1 MDSLKH
7 QIHSAFKSTA
17 EMVLPVRQSSAFRE
31 KGVLTPAEFVLAGDT
46 LVQSCPTWSW
56 EGGDASCSKPFLP
69 PDKQYLVTRNVP
81 CFRRASAMHVGSEET
96 VLGEDVGGDW
106 VATHASASDLASG
119 VDATADLP
127 TICGDG
133 VEQES
138 PFTGHDADGIALSK
152 GSHLENSEHIP
163 DIDDVP
169 DIDDLAIEDEEDDEV
184 CFPGELLHVIC
195 PLISLEHG
203 CILALQMLPGL
214 LVGGTLES
222 EGGETNIIRTRT
234 YDLSITYDKYYQ
246 TPRFWLVGYD
256 ESKHPM
262 PPSKILEDVS
272 EEHAK
277 KTITVDPHPNWLT
290 VQAASIHPCKHAEVM
305 KKLVSELGKT
315 GRDVPVEQYLVLFVK
330 FIASIIPTIEYDYT
344 MSVGGE

>member
-1 MDSLKH
+1 
-7 QIHSAFKSTA
+7 
-17 EMVLPVRQSSAFRE
+17 MVLPVRQSSAFRE

-69 PDKQYLVTRNVP
+69 PDKQYLVTRNGNSQLKSGPIELLVVLLRFFISLQFCLYSYAVP

-203 CILALQMLPGL
+203 CILALQMLPGCACWRHSG
-214 LVGGTLES
+214 V
-222 EGGETNIIRTRT
+222 
-234 YDLSITYDKYYQ
+234 
-246 TPRFWLVGYD
+246 
-256 ESKHPM
+256 
-262 PPSKILEDVS
+262 
-272 EEHAK
+272 
-277 KTITVDPHPNWLT
+277 
-290 VQAASIHPCKHAEVM
+290 
-305 KKLVSELGKT
+305 
-315 GRDVPVEQYLVLFVK
+315 
-330 FIASIIPTIEYDYT
+330 
-344 MSVGGE
+344 